1 MSLNFETVNQNV
13 VAMLNKY
20 VSGKNLKS
28 SLDEWETIFSSLSK
42 SGKKAVKKERDPNQ
56 PKKPKTSYLFFT
68 VEQRKLLKDTRPTMT
83 ETEIKAYLS
92 SRWASL
98 SESEKNVYVQMFNVE
113 REKYK
118 KAMELYK
125 NSGGVA
131 PPQKVQSKPAV
142 VESSDD
148 DEDVRFTRFSEVV
161 SKEIKKEHKKWSD
174 DKVREELKERWEE
187 LDDDEKNSYLRK
199 ESKRV
204 SKQ

>member
-1 MSLNFETVNQNV
+1 MSLNFESVNENV

-28 SLDEWETIFSSLSK
+28 SLEDWEKIFSSLQK
-42 SGKKAVKKERDPNQ
+42 TGRKTVKKERDPFQ

-68 VEQRKLLKDTRPTMT
+68 VEQRKHLKETRPNMT
-83 ETEIKAYLS
+83 ESEIKAHLS
-92 SRWASL
+92 TKWASL
-98 SESEKNVYVQMFNVE
+98 SASEKNVYVEMFNVE

-125 NSGGVA
+125 NSVA
-131 PPQKVQSKPAV
+131 GSSKAPVAV
-142 VESSDD
+142 VTPSSDD

-161 SKEIKKEHKKWSD
+161 GKEIRKEHKKWSD
-174 DKVREELKERWEE
+174 EKVKEALEERWEE

-204 SKQ
+204 SKS